1 MENVLLATMQLLED
15 IKNVRSFEDS
25 SQKLLDEFDKLDL
38 EGRRE
43 YLLRI
48 EKEYGNDVQKYMMLL
63 SFLLEDNVKQEV
75 VDAIDKC
82 LEEGVFDYIY
92 YLSCRIQYEANLFI
106 RGLDYDKR
114 KHWISKQKQIK
125 KETSVLRNVFS
136 EQLEWLPFDKRNNKK
151 VIMFVSPLLSER
163 HAPTYKMI
171 NLYSIMNK
179 LGYDITVISINT
191 ADIAL
196 ATTKCL
202 KNTYT
207 YNSLYSQ
214 TGGFCQQMA
223 GVSVKGIHLEFTPE
237 NILHSTNLL
246 LDVVKECNPLF
257 CIEFG
262 ADDFLI
268 DFCREI
274 TDIISFPMTTTTPA
288 NNAKIYLS
296 VRKDVPQ
303 KWKAELPPQKQVLFV
318 DYRDN
323 IMVECPEEKKTFLEK
338 NNNIMAVIVGN
349 RLDDEVSEE
358 FVEML
363 ENVLEQIE
371 ELIIVFVG
379 ECKKLERRI
388 SERKYQ
394 DRFIFTGL
402 VLNLEELTSSCDIY
416 INTPRVGG
424 ASSARMAIK
433 AGIPVITLPECDVA
447 FNVGSDFCVSSIS
460 EMGER
465 LIRYCRDKDYYRAHC
480 EQIATKYIDKDDEY
494 NQQAI
499 SQLID
504 TICSIIKSE

>member
-1 MENVLLATMQLLED
+1 MDKALAATFQLLDD
-15 IKNVRSFEDS
+15 IVNKRSFQLS
-25 SQKLLDEFDKLDL
+25 GQQLLDEFNFLDFQT
-38 EGRRE
+38 RRE
-43 YLLRI
+43 YLEVI
-48 EKEYGNDVQKYMMLL
+48 KEIFGDNVQIYMMLL
-63 SFLLEDNVKQEV
+63 SFLLEKEDKQEV
-75 VDAIDKC
+75 IDAIDTC
-82 LEEGVFDYIY
+82 MEENAFDYIE
-92 YLSCRIQYEANLFI
+92 YLSYIIQYEANLFVRDI
-106 RGLDYDKR
+106 EYDKK
-114 KHWISKQKQIK
+114 KHWISKQKQLDRA
-125 KETSVLRNVFS
+125 TSVLRNALY
-136 EQLEWLPFDKRNNKK
+136 EQIEWLPFDKRNNKK

-402 VLNLEELTSSCDIY
+402 VLNLGELTSGCDIY

-480 EQIATKYIDKDDEY
+480 EQISTKYIDKDDEY